1 MKIAPSVKRFVRKT
15 VYAMQ
20 FFFVFGCVFAQVIV
34 WGPCGLDAATDA
46 SLPPEIK
53 PCSSI
58 LDVGDSATAV
68 SFCPVFCADNR

>member
-1 MKIAPSVKRFVRKT
+1 M
-15 VYAMQ
+15 
-20 FFFVFGCVFAQVIV
+20 

-46 SLPPEIK
+46 PLPAEIK

-68 SFCPVFCADNR
+68 CFCPVFQADNR

>member
-1 MKIAPSVKRFVRKT
+1 M
-15 VYAMQ
+15 YAMQ
-20 FFFVFGCVFAQVIV
+20 FLFVFGCVFAQVIV

-58 LDVGDSATAV
+58 LDVGDSVTAV